1 MPEQW
6 ESFTELCNYFA
17 FEGEIFDLCMSQFD
31 MVMSH
36 DIITLVDVPDDA
48 IMPAIVP
55 VATCSYADVVRGTDK
70 LKVCQSNK
78 AHARVVGKM

>member
-36 DIITLVDVPDDA
+36 DIITLVDGILLLSMCLLSGDL
-48 IMPAIVP
+48 
-55 VATCSYADVVRGTDK
+55 YDVLQRPSGTFFF
-70 LKVCQSNK
+70 
-78 AHARVVGKM
+78 RRT